1 MNVRNEPSMLAHT
14 LTGYEEKPAVVFLHG
29 FMGAGDDWREVA
41 EALERDFHCI
51 AVDLPGHGASTGR
64 PEAAYA
70 MEGAAAALLE
80 LLDGLGIGRCALVGY
95 SMGGRLALHIA
106 LHHPERVRRLV
117 LESASPG
124 LEEEVERAARR
135 GMDEARAVRLETGD
149 FDAFLEDWY
158 RQPLFATLARQPD
171 LAAQTI
177 QARRRNRADELARS
191 LRQMGT
197 GRQEPLWERL
207 ETLPVST
214 LAIVGA
220 LDGKYVEVA
229 ERMAVQTPNLRVAV
243 IPDVGH
249 NVHLEHPRAYADVLR
264 DFLLQP

>member
-1 MNVRNEPSMLAHT
+1 MLAHT
-14 LTGYEEKPAVVFLHG
+14 LTGAEEQPAVLFLHG
-29 FMGAGDDWREVA
+29 FMGAGEDWRDVA
-41 EALERDFHCI
+41 GALERDFRCI
-51 AVDLPGHGASTGR
+51 AVDLPGHGASTEL
-64 PEAAYA
+64 PEAVYT
-70 MEGAAAALLE
+70 MEGAAEALLE
-80 LLDGLGIGRCALVGY
+80 LLDDLGIERCVLVGY
-95 SMGGRLALHIA
+95 SMGGRLALYVA

-124 LEEEVERAARR
+124 LEGEVERAARR
-135 GMDEARAVRLETGD
+135 GVDEARALRLETGD

-158 RQPLFATLARQPD
+158 RQPLFATLARRPD
-171 LAAQTI
+171 LATRTI
-177 QARRRNRADELARS
+177 QARRRNRVSELARS

-197 GRQEPLWERL
+197 GRQASLWERL
-207 ETLPVST
+207 ESLPVST

-229 ERMAVQTPNLRVAV
+229 ERMAVRTSDLRVAV

-249 NVHLEHPRAYADVLR
+249 NVHLEHPSAYAEVLR